1 MKRLPFFCFILF
13 LLGCNEPKSTLE
25 NTAKVPANTF
35 ELTYSIDTV
44 MIDAGE
50 DFVYLNSQLQIS
62 DISLDKKFLYNFNP
76 VSYEIEVI
84 DLDQEML
91 VKKIALEKEGPNSIP
106 NSYFYRLQLAEE
118 AQEFLFHTTSHIYRT
133 DLEGKLISSY
143 RFMNDSKSDFR
154 FPEENIVNLQ
164 GYDSEDGSY
173 FYSYYTDTL
182 PDRTRKGIVRFNFDQ
197 KSMDFS
203 PQDFLKWAN
212 EFDIYYR
219 EPEGRYNKGEYP
231 EMSGITLFGD
241 SVVFSISSVNKVWV
255 YNFETD
261 LTQEYSFE
269 SQLTQNEKEGN
280 YPKRVKTLEEF
291 REAAKLKGK
300 EVHFFSVKYDSENN
314 RYLRITKQFD
324 GTYSDEDPNFISVL
338 TVFDESL
345 NPLHEQRLSDPGF
358 FPYGMSFIKDGTY
371 YSYLNIDDEMAFVRL
386 KPTLK

>member
-1 MKRLPFFCFILF
+1 MRRLLFFCFLLF
-13 LLGCNEPKSTLE
+13 LLGCNDPSSTLE
-25 NTAKVPANTF
+25 NTAKIPSNGF

-44 MIDAGE
+44 KIDAGE

-62 DISLDKKFLYNFNP
+62 DISLDRKTLYNFNP

-84 DLDQEML
+84 DLDQAML

-118 AQEFLFHTTSHIYRT
+118 AQEFLLHTTSHIYRT
-133 DLEGKLISSY
+133 DMQGNLISSY
-143 RFMNDSKSDFR
+143 SFMNDSKSDFR
-154 FPEENIVNLQ
+154 YPDENIINLQ
-164 GYDSEDGSY
+164 GYDSEDGKY

-197 KSMDFS
+197 KRMDFS
-203 PQDFLKWAN
+203 PQDFLQWAN
-212 EFDIYYR
+212 DFDIYYS
-219 EPEGRYNKGEYP
+219 EPESSRKGEYP

-269 SQLTQNEKEGN
+269 SQLTDNEKEGN

-314 RYLRITKQFD
+314 RYLRITKKFD
-324 GTYSDEDPNFISVL
+324 GTYSDENPNFISIL
-338 TVFDESL
+338 TVFDKNL
-345 NPLHEQRLSDPGF
+345 NPLLEQRLSDPEF
-358 FPYGMSFIKDGTY
+358 FPNGMSFIKDGTY

-386 KPTLK
+386 KLTLK

>member
-1 MKRLPFFCFILF
+1 MRRLPFFCFLLF
-13 LLGCNEPKSTLE
+13 LLGCNDPSSTLE
-25 NTAKVPANTF
+25 NIAKVPSNAF

-76 VSYEIEVI
+76 VNYEIEVI
-84 DLDQEML
+84 DLDQKML

-106 NSYFYRLQLAEE
+106 NSYFYRLQLADE

-133 DLEGKLISSY
+133 DLEGNLISSY

-154 FPEENIVNLQ
+154 YPEENIINLQ
-164 GYDSEDGSY
+164 GYDSEDGNY
-173 FYSYYTDTL
+173 FYSYYSDTL
-182 PDRTRKGIVRFNFDQ
+182 PDRTRKGIVRFTFDQ
-197 KSMDFS
+197 KSLDFS
-203 PQDFLKWAN
+203 PQDFLQWAN
-212 EFDIYYR
+212 DFDIFYSESESR
-219 EPEGRYNKGEYP
+219 NKGEYP
-231 EMSGITLFGD
+231 EMSGISLFGD

-269 SQLTQNEKEGN
+269 SQLTENKKEGN

-314 RYLRITKQFD
+314 RYLRITKQFV
-324 GTYSDEDPNFISVL
+324 GTYSDENPNFISVL
-338 TVFDESL
+338 TVFDKNL
-345 NPLHEQRLSDPGF
+345 NPLLEQKLNEPGF
-358 FPYGMSFIKDGTY
+358 FPYGISFIKDGTY

>member
-13 LLGCNEPKSTLE
+13 TLGCNNPNSTLE
-25 NTAKVPANTF
+25 NTAKIPSNGF

-62 DISLDKKFLYNFNP
+62 DISSDRKTLYNFNP

-118 AQEFLFHTTSHIYRT
+118 AQEFLLHTTSHIHRT
-133 DLEGKLISSY
+133 DLQGNLISSY
-143 RFMNDSKSDFR
+143 SFMNDSKSDFR
-154 FPEENIVNLQ
+154 YPEENIINLQ
-164 GYDSEDGSY
+164 GYDSEDGKY

-197 KSMDFS
+197 KRMDFS
-203 PQDFLKWAN
+203 PQDFLQWAN
-212 EFDIYYR
+212 DFDIYYS
-219 EPEGRYNKGEYP
+219 EPESSRKGEYP

-241 SVVFSISSVNKVWV
+241 SVVFNISSVNKVWV
-255 YNFETD
+255 YNFKTD

-269 SQLTQNEKEGN
+269 SQLTDNEKEGN

-300 EVHFFSVKYDSENN
+300 EVHFFSLKYDSENN
-314 RYLRITKQFD
+314 RYQRITKQFD
-324 GTYSDEDPNFISVL
+324 GTYSDENPNFISVL
-338 TVFDESL
+338 TVFDKNL
-345 NPLHEQRLSDPGF
+345 NPLLEQRLSDPGF
-358 FPYGMSFIKDGTY
+358 FPNGISFIKDGTY

-386 KPTLK
+386 KLTLK

>member
-13 LLGCNEPKSTLE
+13 TLGCNNPNSTLE
-25 NTAKVPANTF
+25 NTAIVPANGF

-62 DISLDKKFLYNFNP
+62 DISSDRKTLYNFNP

-118 AQEFLFHTTSHIYRT
+118 AQEFLLHTTSHIYRT
-133 DLEGKLISSY
+133 DLQGNLISSY
-143 RFMNDSKSDFR
+143 SFMNDSKSDFR
-154 FPEENIVNLQ
+154 YPDENIINLQ
-164 GYDSEDGSY
+164 GYDSEDGKY

-197 KSMDFS
+197 KRMDFS
-203 PQDFLKWAN
+203 PQDFLQWAN
-212 EFDIYYR
+212 DFDIYYS
-219 EPEGRYNKGEYP
+219 EPESSRKGEYP

-261 LTQEYSFE
+261 LIQEYSFE
-269 SQLTQNEKEGN
+269 SQLTDNEKEGN

-300 EVHFFSVKYDSENN
+300 EVHFFSLKYDSENN
-314 RYLRITKQFD
+314 RYQRITKQFD
-324 GTYSDEDPNFISVL
+324 GTYSDENPNFISVL
-338 TVFDESL
+338 TVFDKNL
-345 NPLHEQRLSDPGF
+345 NPLLEQRLSDPGF
-358 FPYGMSFIKDGTY
+358 FPNGMSFIKDGTY

-386 KPTLK
+386 KLTLK

>member
-1 MKRLPFFCFILF
+1 MRRLLFFCFLLF
-13 LLGCNEPKSTLE
+13 LLGCNDPSSTLE
-25 NTAKVPANTF
+25 NTAKIPSNGF

-44 MIDAGE
+44 KIDAGE

-62 DISLDKKFLYNFNP
+62 DISLDRKTLYNFNP

-84 DLDQEML
+84 DLDQEMI

-118 AQEFLFHTTSHIYRT
+118 AQEFLLHTTSHIYRT
-133 DLEGKLISSY
+133 DMQGNLISSY
-143 RFMNDSKSDFR
+143 SFMNDSKSDFR
-154 FPEENIVNLQ
+154 YPDENIINLQ
-164 GYDSEDGSY
+164 GYDSEDGKY

-197 KSMDFS
+197 KRMDFS
-203 PQDFLKWAN
+203 PQDFLQWAN
-212 EFDIYYR
+212 DFDIYYS
-219 EPEGRYNKGEYP
+219 EPESSRKGEYP

-269 SQLTQNEKEGN
+269 SQLTDNEKEGN

-314 RYLRITKQFD
+314 RYLRITKKFD
-324 GTYSDEDPNFISVL
+324 GTYSDENPNFISIL
-338 TVFDESL
+338 TVFDKNL
-345 NPLHEQRLSDPGF
+345 NPLLEQRLSDPEF
-358 FPYGMSFIKDGTY
+358 FPNGMSFIKDGTY

-386 KPTLK
+386 KLTLK